1 MKWRYAMAAL
11 LVASSGASAQ
21 WEPGFSG
28 YVVTMPAYLR
38 LNPDIAASSG
48 LDQDQLANV
57 TRLRLRPSLSFPWDA
72 LLEVEY
78 EMSGLIQSTD
88 QPLLV
93 EQRDIGRQVFDL
105 RWTIAES
112 DHYAVIHFIDR
123 LVYRQRL
130 PAGELAVGRQRISW
144 GTGRIW
150 NPTDLFNP
158 INPVNFAKIEK
169 DGADAVSAKLFLG
182 TLSDVQAVWNP
193 AGNAPANYGARFR
206 SHVETFDFSLLG
218 GYFDSSPVAGF
229 DMAGDLGESGV
240 RAEFLYSGLFT
251 SDAEQ
256 YAKLIVGAD
265 HQFTPEF
272 YGLVE
277 YHFNGLGTSDRDAY
291 DIEGL
296 FGGTVL
302 NVARHYVAGMASY
315 LVHPL
320 VTVSLMGT
328 VNLNDASQFYSATAT
343 CSAADELVLGAGVQL
358 FAGGVGDEF
367 WYYPFTTYFKLD
379 FYF

>member
-1 MKWRYAMAAL
+1 MAAL
-11 LVASSGASAQ
+11 LIGASCASAQ

-38 LNPDIAASSG
+38 LNADLAAASG
-48 LDQDQLANV
+48 LGRDQLANV
-57 TRLRLRPSLSFPWDA
+57 TRLRLQSSLALPWDA
-72 LLEVEY
+72 LLEIEY
-78 EMSGLIQSTD
+78 EMSGLIQTTD

-93 EQRDIGRQVFDL
+93 ESKDIGRQVFDL
-105 RWTIAES
+105 RWTITES
-112 DHYAVIHFIDR
+112 EHYAVIHFIDR
-123 LVYRQRL
+123 LVYRQRMTV
-130 PAGELAVGRQRISW
+130 GEVAVGRQRISW

-169 DGADAVSAKLFLG
+169 DGADAVSAKFFLG
-182 TLSDVQAVWNP
+182 TLSDIQAVWNP
-193 AGNAPANYGARFR
+193 AEDAPANYGTRFR
-206 SHVETFDFSLLG
+206 SHVGTFDFSLLG
-218 GYFDSSPVAGF
+218 GYFDSAPVAGF

-251 SDAEQ
+251 SDVDR
-256 YAKLIVGAD
+256 YAKFIVGAD
-265 HQFTPEF
+265 HQFTSEL
-272 YGLVE
+272 YGLLE
-277 YHFNGLGTSDRDAY
+277 YHFNGLGTSDRSTY

-296 FGGTVL
+296 LGGSIL

-328 VNLNDASQFYSATAT
+328 VNLNDASQFYSATAVY
-343 CSAADELVLGAGVQL
+343 SAADELVLGAGMQF
-358 FAGGVGDEF
+358 FAGDTGDEF
-367 WYYPFTTYFKLD
+367 WYYPFTTYLKLD

>member
-1 MKWRYAMAAL
+1 MTWRYAMAAL
-11 LVASSGASAQ
+11 LFTASSATAQ

-38 LNPDIAASSG
+38 LNPDLAGSSG
-48 LDQDQLANV
+48 LDQNQLANV
-57 TRLRLRPSLSFPWDA
+57 TRLRLRPSLSLPWDA
-72 LLEVEY
+72 LLEIEY

-93 EQRDIGRQVFDL
+93 ESNDIGRQVFDL

-130 PAGELAVGRQRISW
+130 PVGELAIGRQRISW

-169 DGADAVSAKLFLG
+169 DGADAVSAKFFLG
-182 TLSDVQAVWNP
+182 SLSDIQAVWNP
-193 AGNAPANYGARFR
+193 AEHAPSNYGIRFR

-218 GYFDSSPVAGF
+218 GYFDNAPVAGF
-229 DMAGDLGESGV
+229 DLAGDLGESGV
-240 RAEFLYSGLFT
+240 RAEFLYSGLFA
-251 SDAEQ
+251 SDVEQ
-256 YAKLIVGAD
+256 YAKLILGAD
-265 HQFTPEF
+265 HQFTSEL
-272 YGLVE
+272 YALLE
-277 YHFNGLGTSDRDAY
+277 YHFNGSGTSDRNAY
-291 DIEGL
+291 DIQGL
-296 FGGTVL
+296 FSGSVL

-320 VTVSLMGT
+320 VTLSLMGT
-328 VNLNDASQFYSATAT
+328 VNLNDASQFYSAIAT
-343 CSAADELVLGAGVQL
+343 YSAADELVLGAGIQC
-358 FAGGVGDEF
+358 FAGDVGDEF
-367 WYYPFTTYFKLD
+367 WYYPFTTYLKLD